1 MSKDFTLQ
9 DMEKLLDK
17 KLKGTT
23 ETILKRIDE
32 RFQESKDY
40 TDSRFNWLATQMM
53 QEFERADRKMESF
66 RLETKEEFYR
76 VHQKIDMLAANTN
89 VRLELLEER
98 VP

>member
-23 ETILKRIDE
+23 ELIFQRMDE
-32 RFQESKDY
+32 KFQESFQRSKDY
-40 TDSRFNWLATQMM
+40 TDNRFNWLATQMM

-76 VHQKIDMLAANTN
+76 IRQKI
-89 VRLELLEER
+89 VIE
-98 VP
+98 